1 MPSLQASIAG
11 GVAQTLGGI
20 NGAFQ
25 AGGQGFVN
33 QLGPLFGAIGAVE
46 SDRVPQGDG
55 ITHITTGYT
64 NYEDAVRS
72 HFGADFSLWITL
84 LIVS

>member
-1 MPSLQASIAG
+1 MSVVASGALLHLAVPSLQASIAG

-46 SDRVPQGDG
+46 SDRVPKGDG
-55 ITHITTGYT
+55 ITHITTGYIT
-64 NYEDAVRS
+64 N
-72 HFGADFSLWITL
+72 
-84 LIVS
+84 